1 VIPEIDGTGFEFV
14 PAAMR
19 LRVIRVLARCR
30 SRRDLGLDGGLDS
43 DSAAGTLGALLV
55 IVRLSAGCFLEIR
68 LAAGQRIREL
78 YRTVADALEPV
89 ATDFML
95 SLNRSLLSPNDGTRL
110 RQAGIVYGSVVEC
123 SVPMRGGMQ
132 ATAEAAAA
140 RHRANEQVRQCI
152 TKVQSMQ
159 TLVER
164 VISGITQPMAKGAES
179 KGRVESELRSRSS
192 TEVSACGS
200 LWRAGICLQVWLG
213 VGAASRI
220 MLPGIQHRESER

>member
-1 VIPEIDGTGFEFV
+1 MIPEIDGTGFEFV
-14 PAAMR
+14 PAATR

-43 DSAAGTLGALLV
+43 DSARAAGTLGALLV

-95 SLNRSLLSPNDGTRL
+95 SLNRSLLSPNDGTGL

-192 TEVSACGS
+192 TKVSA
-200 LWRAGICLQVWLG
+200 
-213 VGAASRI
+213 
-220 MLPGIQHRESER
+220 